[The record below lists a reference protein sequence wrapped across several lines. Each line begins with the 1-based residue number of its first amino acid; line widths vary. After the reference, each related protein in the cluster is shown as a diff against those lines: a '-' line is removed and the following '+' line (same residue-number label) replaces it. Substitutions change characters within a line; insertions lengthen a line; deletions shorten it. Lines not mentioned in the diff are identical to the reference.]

1 MLAKLCRYIIIP
13 LCACVACLTIISPAA
28 HADGGAPNRAYV
40 AGTSKGI
47 SVIDISQ
54 QQIVSNLPGSGDP
67 HAILLSLDGGF
78 LYVTQPQKN
87 SFAILSARTGSTVCT
102 AQVPGQPS
110 LLALDSNSNTIYVA
124 GPGASTISAID
135 TVNCNVKRT
144 LQADG
149 PVHGLAV
156 ALTGTANTSNN
167 SDQVWASTPGGLDVF
182 NETNGQKMSSIPVP
196 GGPQYLSIPPGT
208 TIYVTTQQGTIVA
221 VSLTQHQV
229 TSPLVSG
236 GKYGPMDFDEQTGE
250 IFVPDQAH
258 NQLVV
263 LLPVN
268 VGFTPPHE
276 PSRTIK
282 LASAPNSIAI
292 TSDGQLGFTAM
303 QNGSVTMLDIP
314 GRQQITT
321 FHVGGD
327 PQFIIT
333 GLNPPV
339 LASTPQ
345 QAILL
350 GTLANIA
357 AYILVIALLVVPV
370 VFFVRFSRKKQKSES
385 ASEPE
390 PTSEQAEDA
399 PVKEKS

>member
-1 MLAKLCRYIIIP
+1 MFAKIARYITIA
-13 LCACVACLTIISPAA
+13 LCTCVVCLALLPAVA
-28 HADGGAPNRAYV
+28 QADGGAPNRAYI

-47 SVIDISQ
+47 SIIDISQ
-54 QQIVSNLPGSGDP
+54 QKVIGNLPGAGDP
-67 HAILLSLDGGF
+67 HTIILSLDGGF

-87 SFAILSARTGSTVCT
+87 SLAILSARTGSTICT
-102 AQVPGQPS
+102 AQVPGHPS
-110 LLALDSNSNTIYVA
+110 LLALDTNSSTLYVA

-135 TVNCNVKRT
+135 TTNCNIKRT
-144 LQADG
+144 LHADG
-149 PVHGLAV
+149 PVRGLAV

-167 SDQVWASTPGGLDVF
+167 SDQVWASTPTGLDIF
-182 NETNGQKMSSIPVP
+182 NESNGQKMGSVAVP
-196 GGPQYLSIPPGT
+196 GGPEYLSIPPGT
-208 TIYVTTQQGTIVA
+208 TIYVTTQRGTVVA

-268 VGFTPPHE
+268 VGFALPHE
-276 PSRTIK
+276 PSRTIQ

-292 TSDGQLGFTAM
+292 TSDGQLGFAAM
-303 QNGSVTMLDIP
+303 QNGSVAMLDIP
-314 GRQQITT
+314 GRQQIAT
-321 FHVGGD
+321 FNVGGD

-339 LASTPQ
+339 LATTPQ
-345 QAILL
+345 QTQFL
-350 GTLANIA
+350 GILANIA
-357 AYILVIALLVVPV
+357 AYILVAALLIVPII
-370 VFFVRFSRKKQKSES
+370 FFVRHSRKRQKSADE
-385 ASEPE
+385 AAPE
-390 PTSEQAEDA
+390 
-399 PVKEKS
+399 KEETPL